1 MISINLCIT
10 ILTFVLHIL
19 IISVSSCQNPSL
31 QYNESSVFTAP
42 INDDPE
48 IMERF
53 FAADLLV
60 VGAGKTEVDAAIE
73 LLKLG
78 SYLSRIIGSSKIT
91 HCILYGIIHSLWS
104 YFRRNIQ
111 SQKMQQFIQSV
122 RMKSFSRGKEIP
134 IHKWVYQFG
143 IYSRRSLRKPL
154 FIGLKSEF
162 FNLRSIESVI

>member
-10 ILTFVLHIL
+10 ILTFVLHI
-19 IISVSSCQNPSL
+19 QNPSL

-42 INDDPE
+42 INDPQ
-48 IMERF
+48 IMEMF
-53 FAADLLV
+53 FAADFLV

-78 SYLSRIIGSSKIT
+78 SYLQRIIGSSKIT
-91 HCILYGIIHSLWS
+91 HCILYGMIHSLWS

-122 RMKSFSRGKEIP
+122 RIKIFSRGKEIP

-154 FIGLKSEF
+154 FIGLTSEF